1 MKGFS
6 AFLVFLVKTLLLGAG
21 VVLAAHGKGIWL
33 LLVSI
38 AVFSFLFIKLGC
50 LGNAP
55 KD

>member
-6 AFLVFLVKTLLLGAG
+6 AFLVFFVKTILLGLG
-21 VVLAAHGKGIWL
+21 VVLAANGKGPWL

-38 AVFSFLFIKLGC
+38 AIFGFMFVKLGC

-55 KD
+55 HD